1 MFLRREKLSFLSK
14 IWGFIWPRSG
24 WRRAIAYYW
33 HRLHRIPGTPS
44 FIATGFAI
52 GAALAMTPFYGTH
65 MIIGAALA
73 WVLGGSMLA
82 AIIGAHLAN
91 PWTAP
96 ALWFGAYYLG
106 ELILEGHFVNRPPNF
121 IRVFKDL
128 TESVLNLDGGLFMHG
143 VWPVLWPMTVGSIP
157 MAIVAGIA
165 AYFILRSV
173 VSVVHAKRAARI
185 AKTPDA
191 AKEEDV
197 LEEDG

>member
-1 MFLRREKLSFLSK
+1 MLFLRRDKLPFLSK
-14 IWGFIWPRSG
+14 VRGALWPHMG
-24 WRRAIAYYW
+24 WRRALSYFW

-52 GAALAMTPFYGTH
+52 GAGLAMTPFYGTH
-65 MIIGAALA
+65 MVVGAALA
-73 WVLGGSMLA
+73 WALGGSMLA
-82 AIIGAHLAN
+82 ALIGAHLAN

-106 ELILEGHFVNRPPNF
+106 ELMLEGRIDVKAPNF
-121 IRVFKDL
+121 IQVFKDL
-128 TESVLNLDGGLFMHG
+128 TESMLSLDGGLFMQG

-165 AYFILRSV
+165 SYFILKSV

-185 AKTPDA
+185 GKTA
-191 AKEEDV
+191 VLVEED
-197 LEEDG
+197 DG